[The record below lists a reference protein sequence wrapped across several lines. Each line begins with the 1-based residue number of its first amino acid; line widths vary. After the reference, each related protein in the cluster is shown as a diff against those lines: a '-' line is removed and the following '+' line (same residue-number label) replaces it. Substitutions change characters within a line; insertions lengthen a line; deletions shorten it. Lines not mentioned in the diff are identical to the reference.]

1 MLARECSELEDGF
14 KLKLQYAVK
23 ASGLHSGRNLTQ
35 TVTQLASMEP
45 LPPFNGTS
53 TLASVDVGH
62 WPALALAGAFSQWR
76 LGAASL
82 LTILR

>member
-14 KLKLQYAVK
+14 KLKYNSAVK
-23 ASGLHSGRNLTQ
+23 ASGLHSGRNL
-35 TVTQLASMEP
+35 TQLASMEP

-62 WPALALAGAFSQWR
+62 WPALALAGAFS
-76 LGAASL
+76 
-82 LTILR
+82 